1 MITIGLY
8 EAKATLGQLAQ
19 AAAEGEVVVLTRR
32 GRPLAEIRSP
42 EREPNET
49 GTRSAIEALR
59 AFRRTNRVGSFDIGE
74 VVTEGR
80 R

>member
-1 MITIGLY
+1 MIMIGIF

-32 GRPLAEIRSP
+32 GKPLAEIRPP
-42 EREPNET
+42 E
-49 GTRSAIEALR
+49 GDSADVRTQQTIRALR
-59 AFRRTNRVGSFDIGE
+59 AFRRAHAAGDFDIDE
-74 VVTEGR
+74 LVAEGR